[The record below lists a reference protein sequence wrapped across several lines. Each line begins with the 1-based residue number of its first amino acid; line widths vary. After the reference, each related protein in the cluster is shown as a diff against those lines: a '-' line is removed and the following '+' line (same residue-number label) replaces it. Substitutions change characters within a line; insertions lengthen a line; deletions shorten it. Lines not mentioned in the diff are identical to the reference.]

1 LDLRDVEEVEKV
13 GAADSRLENRRVD
26 KVADDDDD
34 DDDES
39 ECLEDGL
46 S

>member
-1 LDLRDVEEVEKV
+1 MEEVEKV

-34 DDDES
+34 DES